1 MPGLAGAPD
10 GNGGVGGDSRRYVA
24 LAIFVGLVALF
35 GTIVVVTIT
44 SIGGDDD
51 PAGAVG
57 QRQAPRDDL
66 PVYWTVKRGDTYVGI
81 AEKTGLT
88 VDDLETFNPRTD
100 PSTIQPGQ
108 RLKLRAK
115 VPRRKPRLGP
125 KWATVRT
132 GDSFGSVAAKTGKSI
147 TRLQELNPKLKPTA
161 LRPGDR
167 IRLR

>member
-1 MPGLAGAPD
+1 MSGLAGAPD
-10 GNGGVGGDSRRYVA
+10 GNGDDNRRYVA
-24 LAIFVGLVALF
+24 LAIFVGLVALL

-44 SIGGDDD
+44 SLRADDD
-51 PAGAVG
+51 PAGAAG

-115 VPRRKPRLGP
+115 VPKRKPRLGP

-132 GDSFGSVAAKTGKSI
+132 GDSFGSVAAKTGKPI

-161 LRPGDR
+161 LQPGDR